1 MSQKVFSKDA
11 EPTNVEQ
18 IDILSN
24 IDSSK
29 SVSVIG
35 GFAGLTYTESIMSD
49 TIKVNVSFIDSG
61 DSLEDKSIT
70 EALPLVGQE
79 QVKLKF
85 SDNNEKIQW
94 YDESTSQ
101 KIVNLFKENDGI
113 ICLFSLGAVIRLLA
127 PHIKDKKTDPA
138 VIVIDDNAN
147 FVISV
152 LSGHLGG
159 ANELSN
165 EIAEKMGATSVIT
178 TAADVN
184 KTIAVDLVGKEFG
197 WKIHDDSNVTRISAF
212 MVNKE
217 QIGVFQNAGQKEWWK
232 GKMPEN
238 ITFFSNIEDL
248 KNSDS
253 KGYLII
259 TNDEIKDEDVLKNSV
274 VYRVPDLV
282 IGIGLHWDTPKE
294 TILNGVN
301 ETLEKFGLKQNKI
314 ARFVS
319 IKKDKD
325 VIGLIELGKEMDIPV
340 EYIDREEL
348 ATISAPN
355 PSKTVQAFEGT
366 ASVSEA
372 AAIKSS
378 QGELIV
384 EKQKFPPNLTV
395 AIARIMK

>member
-1 MSQKVFSKDA
+1 MKKVAILAITKNGIQMS
-11 EPTNVEQ
+11 
-18 IDILSN
+18 L
-24 IDSSK
+24 
-29 SVSVIG
+29 
-35 GFAGLTYTESIMSD
+35 
-49 TIKVNVSFIDSG
+49 
-61 DSLEDKSIT
+61 
-70 EALPLVGQE
+70 
-79 QVKLKF
+79 KLKENF
-85 SDNNEKIQW
+85 SDFEVFAPKKFSNNDRKISW
-94 YDESTSQ
+94 YEESTSE
-101 KIVNLFKENDGI
+101 KIVDLFKNNNAI

-165 EIAEKMGATSVIT
+165 EIADKIGATPVIT

-197 WKIHDDSNVTRISAF
+197 WKIEDDRNVTRISAF

-217 QIGVFQNAGQKEWWK
+217 RIGVFQNIGKKEWWK
-232 GKMPEN
+232 EKLPEN
-238 ITFFSNIEDL
+238 ITFFSNMDDM
-248 KNSDS
+248 KNSEC

-259 TNDEIKDEDVLKNSV
+259 TNDDINNEEILKDAVI
-274 VYRVPDLV
+274 YRVPNLV
-282 IGIGLHWDTPKE
+282 IGIGLHWDTSKD
-294 TILNGVN
+294 TILNGIT
-301 ETLEKFGLKQNKI
+301 ETLEKFRLRKSMI
-314 ARFVS
+314 AKFVS

-325 VIGLIELGKEMDIPV
+325 VIGLIELGKEMMIPV
-340 EYIDREEL
+340 EYINREEL
-348 ATISAPN
+348 ATISTPN

-378 QGELIV
+378 NGELIV

-395 AIARIMK
+395 AIARITK

>member
-1 MSQKVFSKDA
+1 MKKIAVLAITKNGIDMSLRIKEHFSDF
-11 EPTNVEQ
+11 E
-18 IDILSN
+18 I
-24 IDSSK
+24 
-29 SVSVIG
+29 
-35 GFAGLTYTESIMSD
+35 FAP
-49 TIKVNVSFIDSG
+49 V
-61 DSLEDKSIT
+61 
-70 EALPLVGQE
+70 
-79 QVKLKF
+79 KF
-85 SDNNEKIQW
+85 SDNNGKIQW
-94 YDESTSQ
+94 YDESTTQ
-101 KIVNLFKENDGI
+101 KIVDLFKSNDGI
-113 ICLFSLGAVIRLLA
+113 VCLFSLGAVIRLLA

-165 EIAEKMGATSVIT
+165 EIAEKIGSTPVIT

-197 WKIHDDSNVTRISAF
+197 WKIDDDSNVTRISAF

-217 QIGVFQNAGQKEWWK
+217 KIGIFQNIGKKEWWK
-232 GKMPEN
+232 GKFPEN

-248 KNSDS
+248 KASES

-259 TNDEIKDEDVLKNSV
+259 TNDQIDDESVLKNSV

-282 IGIGLHWDTPKE
+282 VGIGLHWDTSKE

-301 ETLEKFGLKQNKI
+301 ETLKKFELKQKQI

-319 IKKDKD
+319 IKKEKD
-325 VIGLIELGKEMDIPV
+325 VIGLIELGKEMNIPI
-340 EYIDREEL
+340 EYIDREGL
-348 ATISAPN
+348 ATITAPN
-355 PSKTVQAFEGT
+355 PSETVQAFEGT

-378 QGELIV
+378 KGELIV

-395 AIARIMK
+395 AIARTIQ

>member
-1 MSQKVFSKDA
+1 MKKIAVLAITKNGIDMSLRIKEHFSDF
-11 EPTNVEQ
+11 E
-18 IDILSN
+18 I
-24 IDSSK
+24 
-29 SVSVIG
+29 
-35 GFAGLTYTESIMSD
+35 FAP
-49 TIKVNVSFIDSG
+49 V
-61 DSLEDKSIT
+61 
-70 EALPLVGQE
+70 
-79 QVKLKF
+79 KF
-85 SDNNEKIQW
+85 SDNNGKIQW
-94 YDESTSQ
+94 YDESTTQ
-101 KIVNLFKENDGI
+101 KIVDLFKSNDGI
-113 ICLFSLGAVIRLLA
+113 VCLFSLGAVIRLLA

-165 EIAEKMGATSVIT
+165 EIAEKMGSTPVIT

-197 WKIHDDSNVTRISAF
+197 WTIDDDSNVTRISAF

-217 QIGVFQNAGQKEWWK
+217 KIGIFQNIGKKEWWK
-232 GKMPEN
+232 GKFPEN

-248 KNSDS
+248 RASES

-259 TNDEIKDEDVLKNSV
+259 TNDQIDDESVLKNSV

-282 IGIGLHWDTPKE
+282 VGIGLHWDTSKE

-301 ETLEKFGLKQNKI
+301 ETLKKFELKQKQI

-319 IKKDKD
+319 IKKEKD
-325 VIGLIELGKEMDIPV
+325 VIGLIELGREMNIPI

-348 ATISAPN
+348 ATITAPN
-355 PSKTVQAFEGT
+355 PSETVQAFEGT

-378 QGELIV
+378 KGELIV

-395 AIARIMK
+395 AIARIMQ